1 MTDSNGEFI
10 IDRRKAIA
18 GLGMAGVG
26 VTTGLSFASEED
38 STSDNISVNVD
49 GGGVVD
55 VATAESASEGGLG
68 IEYGEVVT
76 EHGGGV
82 TGFAGDKSDAVLEH
96 PPYEGELDEDD
107 TDNYDDRVL
116 YGVVLEDPDDVN
128 QFLDF
133 TVTIGNVGEVANG
146 DPFDFLTLE
155 LALEQIEEDDE
166 DLEPDGEDGNDDA
179 PSLDPNEGDPTGA
192 DALVDADE
200 DGESNPDGPEST
212 ETAVEVGSEEIVAGG
227 DGSVTVSLANPRAQL
242 RTRPAADDFED
253 SDNTFGGYRVIVT
266 GGTASVRNIAGEDR
280 TFDPGS
286 DFDVDFDFSIE

>member
-26 VTTGLSFASEED
+26 VTTGLSFASDDD
-38 STSDNISVNVD
+38 STREDISVDVD

-68 IEYGEVVT
+68 IEYGEVAT
-76 EHGGGV
+76 ENGGGV
-82 TGFAGDKSDAVLEH
+82 TGFAGDKSEAVLVH
-96 PPYEGELDEDD
+96 PPYEVSD
-107 TDNYDDRVL
+107 TDEYNDRVL
-116 YGVVLEDPDDVN
+116 YGAVLENPNEVN

-155 LALEQIEEDDE
+155 LQLEAVKDDDDGSDDDPLDIAEQEDANELTGDDSDPVDDPVEDEED
-166 DLEPDGEDGNDDA
+166 
-179 PSLDPNEGDPTGA
+179 
-192 DALVDADE
+192 
-200 DGESNPDGPEST
+200 
-212 ETAVEVGSEEIVAGG
+212 SEEVAT
-227 DGSVTVSLANPRAQL
+227 SNEASATVSLTNPSARL
-242 RTRPAADDFED
+242 RTRPAEDFSNDDLFENGGD
-253 SDNTFGGYRVIVT
+253 EEFGGYRVVVT
-266 GGTASVRNIAGEDR
+266 GGTASVRNIAGEER

>member
-10 IDRRKAIA
+10 INRRKAIA

-26 VTTGLSFASEED
+26 VTTGLSFASDED
-38 STSDNISVNVD
+38 STSEDISVEVD

-68 IEYGEVVT
+68 IEYGEVAT
-76 EHGGGV
+76 ENGGGV
-82 TGFAGDKSDAVLEH
+82 TGFAGDKSEDVLEH
-96 PPYEGELDEDD
+96 PPYEGDGDVSD
-107 TDNYDDRVL
+107 TDEYNDRVL
-116 YGVVLEDPDDVN
+116 YGAVLENPNEVN

-155 LALEQIEEDDE
+155 LQLEAVKDDDGSDDDPLDIAEEEDANELTGDDSDPVDDPVEDE
-166 DLEPDGEDGNDDA
+166 DD
-179 PSLDPNEGDPTGA
+179 
-192 DALVDADE
+192 
-200 DGESNPDGPEST
+200 
-212 ETAVEVGSEEIVAGG
+212 SEEVAT
-227 DGSVTVSLANPRAQL
+227 SNEASATVSLTNPRARL
-242 RTRPAADDFED
+242 RTRPAEDFSNDDLFENGD
-253 SDNTFGGYRVIVT
+253 DEEFGGYRVIVT
-266 GGTASVRNIAGEDR
+266 GGTASVRNIAGEER